1 MYITI
6 QSKLCILIL
15 TFTKLQVVK
24 EALEVGNKAL
34 VARRYE
40 LSPNLV
46 QRWVK
51 AYEEG
56 QLGQEIVFSP
66 SSAEIKRLEEENEQL
81 KKLLGEK
88 I

>member
-1 MYITI
+1 MKRRKH
-6 QSKLCILIL
+6 SKEI
-15 TFTKLQVVK
+15 KLQVVK

-56 QLGQEIVFSP
+56 QLGQETVFLFS
-66 SSAEIKRLEEENEQL
+66 
-81 KKLLGEK
+81 
-88 I
+88 

>member
-1 MYITI
+1 MKRRKH
-6 QSKLCILIL
+6 SKE
-15 TFTKLQVVK
+15 FKLQVVK
-24 EALEVGNKAL
+24 EASEVGNKAL

-56 QLGQEIVFSP
+56 QLYTS
-66 SSAEIKRLEEENEQL
+66 NL
-81 KKLLGEK
+81 KF
-88 I
+88 

>member
-1 MYITI
+1 MYMKRRKH
-6 QSKLCILIL
+6 SKE
-15 TFTKLQVVK
+15 FKLQVVK

-56 QLGQEIVFSP
+56 KLGQEKSDKWP
-66 SSAEIKRLEEENEQL
+66 KS
-81 KKLLGEK
+81 KK
-88 I
+88 